1 MDLTCV
7 HNTVES
13 GHYLYCTV
21 YKRGH
26 TVYRLVRTESEVYA
40 NHPLCWRTAQSRQSS
55 DGFLNIVWSH
65 DVVTL
70 YVEPQFT
77 TVYKRGHTLY

>member
-26 TVYRLVRTESEVYA
+26 TVYRLVNTESEVYV
-40 NHPLCWRTAQSRQSS
+40 NHLLENCTIKIRLSS
-55 DGFLNIVWSH
+55 YRWSH
-65 DVVTL
+65 HVVTL

-77 TVYKRGHTLY
+77 TVYKRGYTLY

>member
-26 TVYRLVRTESEVYA
+26 TVYRLVNTESEVYV
-40 NHPLCWRTAQSRQSS
+40 NHLLENCTIKIRLSS
-55 DGFLNIVWSH
+55 YRWSSP